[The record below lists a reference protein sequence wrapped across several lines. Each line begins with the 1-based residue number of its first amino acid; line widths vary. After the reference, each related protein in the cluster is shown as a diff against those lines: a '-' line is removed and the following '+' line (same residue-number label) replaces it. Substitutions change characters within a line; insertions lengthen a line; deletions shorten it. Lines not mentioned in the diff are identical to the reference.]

1 MDYKA
6 ISKTETLKIK
16 EVKDYQDS
24 LDNGIQ
30 EITNFRMN
38 NKGIRKLLHPIKTV
52 RNSIR
57 FRRLNKSKNELDKLL
72 DIGVLQFEKE
82 STGEVEQDLVNS
94 AYKFKPAYIKEY
106 VHNKR

>member
-1 MDYKA
+1 MDYKE
-6 ISKTETLKIK
+6 ISKIETLKIK
-16 EVKDYQDS
+16 EVKDYQES

-38 NKGIRKLLHPIKTV
+38 NTGIKKLLHPIKTV
-52 RNSIR
+52 RNSIKYK
-57 FRRLNKSKNELDKLL
+57 RLIKSKNELDKLL
-72 DIGVLQFEKE
+72 DTGVLQFEQE

-106 VHNKR
+106 VNNKR